1 MKIERQLAPIKCYGG
16 KRSKND
22 IVYIV
27 LQDIDNKPLTHY
39 RIIEGQAIQ
48 KIPDDY
54 VSDAVNGPRFSRNG
68 YLHGICTKY
77 NSISIGIPDHMTE
90 DDVQTC
96 LHLIMTIKQRYKVH
110 NDCIIRKTDVTG
122 EINPES
128 LFDND
133 RWKADIKDKLIE
145 I

>member
-1 MKIERQLAPIKCYGG
+1 
-16 KRSKND
+16 
-22 IVYIV
+22 
-27 LQDIDNKPLTHY
+27 
-39 RIIEGQAIQ
+39 
-48 KIPDDY
+48 
-54 VSDAVNGPRFSRNG
+54 
-68 YLHGICTKY
+68 
-77 NSISIGIPDHMTE
+77 MTE